1 MIRRRKTGN
10 AIFLAILLACSAGA
24 IGFSSW
30 IFGDSSEIK
39 SDFSEIG
46 VEIGDIDDFRDCIA
60 IDEDKP
66 NGGIQPLLFCSAGF
80 VNSSSSSNSVPS
92 SSTKGYL
99 EIDLKLNQTNIKSK
113 ISTSS
118 IYLYE
123 TLTLADT
130 NGNTTNFTS
139 PTVYVNY
146 LNSDI
151 PSTASSNS
159 LNNEWKSQHLLDS
172 FNDLVSD
179 NGEIY
184 ISLKYELT
192 PVSSVAYTRIYN
204 YLTSS
209 STNAKLVL
217 SLNLGE
223 ANA

>member
-10 AIFLAILLACSAGA
+10 AIFLAILLTCSASA

-30 IFGDSSEIK
+30 SFGESGEIK

-60 IDEDKP
+60 IDEEKP
-66 NGGIQPLLFCSAGF
+66 NGGIQPLLFCSTGF

-92 SSTKGYL
+92 YSTKGYL

-151 PSTASSNS
+151 PSNATSNS
-159 LNNEWKSQHLLDS
+159 LNNAWNSQHLLDS
-172 FNDLVSD
+172 FSDLVTN

-184 ISLKYELT
+184 ISLKYEFT
-192 PVSSVAYTRIYN
+192 PNSSVSYTRIYN

-209 STNAKLVL
+209 STNPKLVL

>member
-1 MIRRRKTGN
+1 MHFLKRHTTKLRQQILRRLRK
-10 AIFLAILLACSAGA
+10 
-24 IGFSSW
+24 
-30 IFGDSSEIK
+30 
-39 SDFSEIG
+39 
-46 VEIGDIDDFRDCIA
+46 
-60 IDEDKP
+60 
-66 NGGIQPLLFCSAGF
+66 
-80 VNSSSSSNSVPS
+80 
-92 SSTKGYL
+92 
-99 EIDLKLNQTNIKSK
+99 TNIKSK

-159 LNNEWKSQHLLDS
+159 LNNEWKSEHLLDS

-209 STNAKLVL
+209 STDEKLVL